1 MYSYRV
7 RVYDLFHAAHRK
19 AVQLVLSYANCPP
32 PPRRPRFTAVET
44 PDDEQQAFDE
54 GLRAV
59 EDSFAETEQAI
70 EDLRTVLPEEVRNA
84 GKLGQHL
91 MFTRHYLSEKS
102 PDRCAHDADDILLRD
117 LPLLIERFDA
127 WYQAQSRLDPELLQ
141 RLEAF
146 TQLAHVN
153 SAVREGWAS
162 FKTRSVRSFDLSEN
176 VDGARLAVQLFGSSG
191 VLRDSLSDKDCEAY
205 LNLLRGLYSVSRNP
219 VVHNDASPNPAVA
232 DAVLTLL
239 SYVLAR
245 LADVQTGD
253 NEGHGQSADAR
264 SFAVTRE

>member
-19 AVQLVLSYANCPP
+19 AVQLVLSQAKCPP

-54 GLRAV
+54 GLQAV
-59 EDSFAETEQAI
+59 VDAFGEMEQAI
-70 EDLRTVLPEEVRNA
+70 EELLAVLPEEMRNA
-84 GKLGQHL
+84 GNLGRHL
-91 MFTRHYLSEKS
+91 GFTRHYLRKKS
-102 PDRCAHDADDILLRD
+102 PGSCAHDADDILHRD
-117 LPLLIERFDA
+117 LPLLIERFDT

-162 FKTRSVRSFDLSEN
+162 FKTRSVGSFGLSDN
-176 VDGARLAVQLFGSSG
+176 ADGAKLAAQLFGGNG
-191 VLRDSLSDKDCEAY
+191 VLRGSLSDKDSEAY

-219 VVHNDASPNPAVA
+219 VVHNDAAPNPAVA

-245 LADVQTGD
+245 LEDVQPDD
-253 NEGHGQSADAR
+253 NEGFRRHS
-264 SFAVTRE
+264 

>member
-1 MYSYRV
+1 MR
-7 RVYDLFHAAHRK
+7 A
-19 AVQLVLSYANCPP
+19 
-32 PPRRPRFTAVET
+32 RFTAVET

-54 GLRAV
+54 GLRTV
-59 EDSFAETEQAI
+59 EDAFGEMEQAI
-70 EDLRTVLPEEVRNA
+70 EELRAVLPEEVRNA
-84 GKLGQHL
+84 GKLGRHL
-91 MFTRHYLSEKS
+91 EFTRDYLRKKS
-102 PDRCAHDADDILLRD
+102 PDSCAHDADDILHHD

-127 WYQAQSRLDPELLQ
+127 WYLAQSRLDPELLQ

-162 FKTRSVRSFDLSEN
+162 FKTRSVGCFDLSEN
-176 VDGARLAVQLFGSSG
+176 IDGAKLAVQLFGSSG

-219 VVHNDASPNPAVA
+219 VVHNDATPNPAVA

-245 LADVQTGD
+245 LEDVQTGD
-253 NEGHGQSADAR
+253 NEGQGQ
-264 SFAVTRE
+264 